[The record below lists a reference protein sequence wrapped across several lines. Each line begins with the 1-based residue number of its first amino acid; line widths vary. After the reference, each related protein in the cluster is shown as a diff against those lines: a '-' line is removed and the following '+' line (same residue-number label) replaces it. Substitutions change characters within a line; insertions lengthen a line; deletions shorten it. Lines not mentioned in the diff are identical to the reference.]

1 MFIHS
6 RFVIVDDKETH
17 LDGIKKSLDSLRL
30 DCHSK
35 LYSDE
40 TVADWQKLPGM
51 RILFLDQNLITGAT
65 FGSETKVAFAALAD
79 VVFKLVCPESGPY
92 GLILWAE
99 QPELEELKDSF
110 FERFTGEDAQLLPVF
125 FTSLRK
131 GDYINTNTGE
141 IVDAQKLQV
150 DIQDRISQSPQLNAM
165 LSWEADVSAAM
176 DAVLRSVV
184 NLIPDDDRASDNF
197 GPELGKVFY
206 RLSQAGAGI
215 DRATE
220 SPREAINR
228 VLVPILA
235 DRIIEH
241 DPSSGNN
248 FDWQT
253 ALVDP
258 TESPSVPAQASVNSA
273 IHLSFARSEG
283 SAPIKATDLGA
294 VVQIPDN
301 DVSGFLAGQF
311 GLTESRVLGR
321 NLQSK

>member
-1 MFIHS
+1 M
-6 RFVIVDDKETH
+6 
-17 LDGIKKSLDSLRL
+17 
-30 DCHSK
+30 
-35 LYSDE
+35 
-40 TVADWQKLPGM
+40 
-51 RILFLDQNLITGAT
+51 
-65 FGSETKVAFAALAD
+65 
-79 VVFKLVCPESGPY
+79 VFKLVCPESGPY

-206 RLSQAGAGI
+206 RLSQAGGSRNRSC
-215 DRATE
+215 DRIAKG
-220 SPREAINR
+220 RQFNR

-311 GLTESRVLGR
+311 GLTEAQEFSAEIFKVNEEEWKDCQGQNGADRSAFRLRATQAGATVVSFCGGMALC
-321 NLQSK
+321 Q